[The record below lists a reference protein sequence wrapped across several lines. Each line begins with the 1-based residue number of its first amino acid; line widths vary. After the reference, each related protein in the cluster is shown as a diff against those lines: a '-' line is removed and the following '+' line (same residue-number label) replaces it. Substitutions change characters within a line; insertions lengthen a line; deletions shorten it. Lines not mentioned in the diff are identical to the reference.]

1 MKRTSPNGIHFVEQ
15 NEGRVLKVYRNK
27 RDPAGTLTVGVGHVV
42 LPVDDLHL
50 GDSITETRCEV
61 FLTYDCA
68 KCEVAI
74 NGAVDVDLTQNQF
87 DALVSLCFNIG
98 VYGFLHSTVL
108 RDLNAGNLADEKRA
122 FEMWSKDTVEGRLVV
137 DKDLLARR
145 DRELALFFTP
155 DSAPPA
161 VVAVIVP
168 APVTVADAPPILPDN
183 GPPTPPSDL
192 PPA

>member
-1 MKRTSPNGIHFVEQ
+1 MRRISPNGIRAIER
-15 NEGRVLKVYRNK
+15 NEGRVLIVYRNK

-42 LPVDDLHL
+42 LPVDDLKL

-61 FLTYDCA
+61 FLTYDA
-68 KCEVAI
+68 VKCEVAI
-74 NGAVDVDLTQNQF
+74 NGAVDVIITQNQF

-108 RDLNAGNLADEKRA
+108 ADLNAGNLTDEKRA

-137 DKDLLARR
+137 DPDLLARR
-145 DRELALFFTP
+145 DREVALFFTP
-155 DSAPPA
+155 DSVGAPM
-161 VVAVIVP
+161 
-168 APVTVADAPPILPDN
+168 APVAVADAPPVMPDN
-183 GPPTPPSDL
+183 GPPTPPGDL